1 MHTLHTYQAGEF
13 CMLQLPT
20 EHNVICRAH
29 ASSWG
34 FLAVFH
40 VLYSESVVP
49 LALQV
54 QPQLV
59 DPGSA
64 HATSML
70 SQTPAAP
77 LPRKTDVILLALR
90 PIVQFPLL

>member
-13 CMLQLPT
+13 CMLPLPT
-20 EHNVICRAH
+20 EHDVISH

-40 VLYSESVVP
+40 VFYSESVVP

-59 DPGSA
+59 HPDSA

-70 SQTPAAP
+70 SHTPAAP
-77 LPRKTDVILLALR
+77 LPHKTDVILLALR